1 MHITTHQV
9 VKFGGAAAV
18 MAVVYRDSSSS
29 SSANTYSNST
39 QATAAAAAPL
49 WLYASNVGDCRAVLC
64 RGGVAM
70 DLTRDHKPTCIDE
83 QARVEASGGYIRY
96 CVTRQLQVL
105 ALIFASF
112 TDATTRIATS
122 AIASG
127 VSRNGGIYM
136 TVCQFAR

>member
-1 MHITTHQV
+1 VFAAHQV

-18 MAVVYRDSSSS
+18 MAVVYRDSTTHSTSISSS
-29 SSANTYSNST
+29 TSAQATAA
-39 QATAAAAAPL
+39 ATAAAAAAVPPL

-96 CVTRQLQVL
+96 TVTRQLQVV
-105 ALIFASF
+105 AL
-112 TDATTRIATS
+112 T
-122 AIASG
+122 
-127 VSRNGGIYM
+127 
-136 TVCQFAR
+136 